1 MEPNE
6 VHGERYVD
14 LTEFGATSKNFAENK
29 GFDNNDF
36 KGDDRKEEHVE
47 NTGTPTPR
55 EDTLAS
61 MELNVDPRTEPSPPV
76 SPVTVEPEVEKS
88 DFDGEYYDE
97 NIDVFPPASPGNS
110 GEPPVLPIPR
120 NRADRPRSA
129 SRRLSGTDYH
139 ELPEETFD
147 EKTAPAQPSRPGSAS
162 KSGRRRSLS
171 LRSSVSLD
179 PIETESLLSEDAA
192 FQPKRLS

>member
-1 MEPNE
+1 MQRPNDE
-6 VHGERYVD
+6 MNNARYVD
-14 LTEFGATSKNFAENK
+14 LPRFGKIGAENE
-29 GFDNNDF
+29 GFHNNDS
-36 KGDDRKEEHVE
+36 KADDQEEGHVE
-47 NTGTPTPR
+47 NTGTPPPTPR
-55 EDTLAS
+55 EDTLTS
-61 MELNVDPRTEPSPPV
+61 TELSLDPRTEPV

-88 DFDGEYYDE
+88 DFDDEYYDE

-110 GEPPVLPIPR
+110 GEPPVLPIPC